1 MSLNISIPSPLRSY
15 TGGEDVIEVSGK
27 TVGLA
32 LESLVEKF
40 PPLRNQLYTQDGH
53 LRSFL
58 NVYLNEEDI
67 RYLKKAETLVA
78 PGDTISIVPSI
89 AGGGAGKLADQ
100 VREKIGHAKL

>member
-1 MSLNISIPSPLRSY
+1 M
-15 TGGEDVIEVSGK
+15 IEVSGK

-40 PPLRNQLYTQDGH
+40 PPLRKQLYTEEGN

-58 NVYLNEEDI
+58 NVYVNEEDI
-67 RYLKKAETLVA
+67 RYLQKGETIVA

-89 AGGGAGKLADQ
+89 AGGRRESLEVELCQTLANI
-100 VREKIGHAKL
+100 EL

>member
-40 PPLRNQLYTQDGH
+40 PPLRKQLYSEDGH

-67 RYLKKAETLVA
+67 RYLQKAETVVV
-78 PGDTISIVPSI
+78 PGDMISIVPSI
-89 AGGGAGKLADQ
+89 AGGRASRTLRWSSAQ
-100 VREKIGHAKL
+100 R